1 MLYFNRGEVNF
12 VKEMNAK
19 KWIGA
24 SSIHL
29 FFWAFTFVS
38 LIPFILVFMVSI
50 SSEDSIL
57 QNGYSLFPSQISFAA
72 YQFLFNDFSEI
83 AKAYGVTILSTL
95 VGTVVSLFITALFA
109 YPLSRP
115 ELPFRRTL
123 SFYIFF
129 TMLFGGGMVPWY
141 ITYVNMFDLK
151 NTIMAMI
158 IPNLLLSAFNVLLM
172 RSFFASTIPESVVE
186 SATIDG
192 ASEMKI
198 FFKIVVPLSLPI
210 MATIGLF
217 NTLAY
222 WNDWYNCMLFIDKPE
237 LYNIQYLMTK
247 TLTNIQ
253 YLLMKSNSSAQVG
266 ELLATMPRET
276 VRMALAIVGIAPL
289 MFAYP
294 FFQKYYISGIT
305 TGAVKG

>member
-1 MLYFNRGEVNF
+1 ML
-12 VKEMNAK
+12 KEISPK
-19 KWIGA
+19 KWIAA

-29 FFWAFTFVS
+29 FFWAFTVAS

-50 SSEDSIL
+50 SSEDSIM

-72 YQFLFNDFSEI
+72 YQFLFHDFSEI
-83 AKAYGVTILSTL
+83 AKAYGVTILTTV
-95 VGTVVSLFITALFA
+95 VGTVVSLLITALFA

-115 ELPFRRTL
+115 ELPFRRTI

-151 NTIMAMI
+151 NTIFAMI

-192 ASEMKI
+192 ASELKI

-217 NTLAY
+217 NTLSY

-266 ELLATMPRET
+266 DLLATMPRET

>member
-1 MLYFNRGEVNF
+1 MRELNISKR
-12 VKEMNAK
+12 
-19 KWIGA
+19 IGPA
-24 SSIHL
+24 MIHL
-29 FFWAFTFVS
+29 FFWCFTVIS
-38 LIPFILVFMVSI
+38 LVPFILIFMVSI

-57 QNGYSLFPSQISFAA
+57 QKGFSLFPNEISFEA
-72 YQFLFNDFSEI
+72 YKFLFNDFSEI
-83 AKAYGVTILSTL
+83 ARAYGVTIIATII
-95 VGTVVSLFITALFA
+95 GTIVSLLITALFA

-115 ELPFRRTL
+115 SLPFRRTL

-129 TMLFGGGMVPWY
+129 TMLFGGGLAPWY
-141 ITYVNMFDLK
+141 ITYVNMLGIK
-151 NTIMAMI
+151 NTIFSMI

-172 RSFFASTIPESVVE
+172 RSFFASTIPETVIE

-192 ASEMKI
+192 ASEI
-198 FFKIVVPLSLPI
+198 TVFFKIVVPLSLPI

-222 WNDWYNCMLFIDKPE
+222 WNDWYNCMLFIDKPD

-266 ELLATMPRET
+266 ELLAKMPRES
-276 VRMALAIVGIAPL
+276 VRMALAIVGVAPL
-289 MFAYP
+289 LFAYP

-305 TGAVKG
+305 SGAVKG

>member
-1 MLYFNRGEVNF
+1 MKEVS
-12 VKEMNAK
+12 AK

-29 FFWAFTFVS
+29 FFLAFTFVS

-172 RSFFASTIPESVVE
+172 RSFFASSIPESVVE

>member
-1 MLYFNRGEVNF
+1 M
-12 VKEMNAK
+12 
-19 KWIGA
+19 
-24 SSIHL
+24 

-172 RSFFASTIPESVVE
+172 RSFFASSIPESVVE

>member
-1 MLYFNRGEVNF
+1 MKEVS
-12 VKEMNAK
+12 AK

-172 RSFFASTIPESVVE
+172 RSFFASSIPESVVE

-276 VRMALAIVGIAPL
+276 VRMAHAIVGIAPL

>member
-1 MLYFNRGEVNF
+1 MKEVS
-12 VKEMNAK
+12 AK

-172 RSFFASTIPESVVE
+172 RSFFASSIPESVVE

>member
-1 MLYFNRGEVNF
+1 M
-12 VKEMNAK
+12 
-19 KWIGA
+19 
-24 SSIHL
+24 IHL
-29 FFWAFTFVS
+29 FFWGFTIASLVPFV
-38 LIPFILVFMVSI
+38 LVFMVSI

-57 QNGYSLFPSQISFAA
+57 KNGYSLFPSTISFAA
-72 YQFLFNDFSEI
+72 YRFLFNDFSEI
-83 AKAYGVTILSTL
+83 AKAYGVTIVSTL
-95 VGTVVSLFITALFA
+95 IGTVVSLLITALFA

-115 ELPFRRTL
+115 DLPFRRAL

-141 ITYVNMFDLK
+141 ITYVNMFDMK
-151 NTIMAMI
+151 NTIFAMI

-172 RSFFASTIPESVVE
+172 RSFFASSIPESVIE

-192 ASEMKI
+192 AGELKI

-217 NTLAY
+217 NTLSY

-253 YLLMKSNSSAQVG
+253 YLLMKSNSTAQVG
-266 ELLATMPRET
+266 ELLAKMPQET
-276 VRMALAIVGIAPL
+276 VRMALAVVGIAPL
-289 MFAYP
+289 LFAYP

-305 TGAVKG
+305 SGAVKG

>member
-1 MLYFNRGEVNF
+1 MKVLST
-12 VKEMNAK
+12 K

-29 FFWAFTFVS
+29 FFWAFTVAS

-72 YQFLFNDFSEI
+72 YQFLFHDFSEI
-83 AKAYGVTILSTL
+83 AKAYGVTILTTL
-95 VGTVVSLFITALFA
+95 VGTVVSLLITALFA

-115 ELPFRRTL
+115 ELPFRRTI

-151 NTIMAMI
+151 NTIFAMI

-192 ASEMKI
+192 ASELKI

-217 NTLAY
+217 NTLSY

-266 ELLATMPRET
+266 DLLAKMPRET

>member
-1 MLYFNRGEVNF
+1 
-12 VKEMNAK
+12 MNAK

>member
-1 MLYFNRGEVNF
+1 

>member
-1 MLYFNRGEVNF
+1 M
-12 VKEMNAK
+12 VKVLSTK

-29 FFWAFTFVS
+29 FFWAFTVAS

-83 AKAYGVTILSTL
+83 AKAYGVTILTTL
-95 VGTVVSLFITALFA
+95 VGTVVSLLITALFA

-115 ELPFRRTL
+115 ELPFRRTI

-141 ITYVNMFDLK
+141 ITYVNTFDLK
-151 NTIMAMI
+151 NTIFAMI

-192 ASEMKI
+192 ASELKI

-217 NTLAY
+217 NTLSY

-266 ELLATMPRET
+266 DLLAKMPRET

>member
-1 MLYFNRGEVNF
+1 M
-12 VKEMNAK
+12 K
-19 KWIGA
+19 KLKLTKYIGP
-24 SSIHL
+24 SLIHL
-29 FFWAFTFVS
+29 FFWLFTIAS
-38 LIPFILVFMVSI
+38 LVPFILVFMVSI

-57 QNGYSLFPSQISFAA
+57 QNGYSLFPSHISFSA

-83 AKAYGVTILSTL
+83 AKAYGVTIVTTL
-95 VGTVVSLFITALFA
+95 VGTVVSLLITALFA

-115 ELPFRRTL
+115 DLPFRRTL

-151 NTIMAMI
+151 NTILAMI

-172 RSFFASTIPESVVE
+172 RTFFATSIPDSIVE

-192 ASEMKI
+192 ASELKI
-198 FFKIVVPLSLPI
+198 FFSIVVPLSLPI

-253 YLLMKSNSSAQVG
+253 YLLMKSSSSAQVG
-266 ELLATMPRET
+266 DLLAKMPRET

-289 MFAYP
+289 LFAYP

-305 TGAVKG
+305 SGAVKG

>member
-1 MLYFNRGEVNF
+1 MQKGF
-12 VKEMNAK
+12 
-19 KWIGA
+19 
-24 SSIHL
+24 
-29 FFWAFTFVS
+29 
-38 LIPFILVFMVSI
+38 
-50 SSEDSIL
+50 
-57 QNGYSLFPSQISFAA
+57 SLFPNEISFEA
-72 YQFLFNDFSEI
+72 YKFLFNDFSEI
-83 AKAYGVTILSTL
+83 ARAYGVTIVATL
-95 VGTVVSLFITALFA
+95 IGTIVSLLITALFA

-115 ELPFRRTL
+115 SLPFRRTL

-129 TMLFGGGMVPWY
+129 TMLFGGGLAPWY
-141 ITYVNMFDLK
+141 ITYVNMLGIK
-151 NTIMAMI
+151 NTIFSMI

-172 RSFFASTIPESVVE
+172 RSFFSTTIPETVIE

-192 ASEMKI
+192 ASEITI

-222 WNDWYNCMLFIDKPE
+222 WNDWYNCMLFIDKPD

-266 ELLATMPRET
+266 ELLAKMPRES
-276 VRMALAIVGIAPL
+276 VRMALAIVGVAPL
-289 MFAYP
+289 LFAYP

-305 TGAVKG
+305 SGAVKG

>member
-1 MLYFNRGEVNF
+1 MDRRIIDSPVLLGIYSCFVNSVHPGLYGVDLQRRFHPAERVL
-12 VKEMNAK
+12 
-19 KWIGA
+19 I
-24 SSIHL
+24 
-29 FFWAFTFVS
+29 VS
-38 LIPFILVFMVSI
+38 QSNQLCGL
-50 SSEDSIL
+50 SIL
-57 QNGYSLFPSQISFAA
+57 FH
-72 YQFLFNDFSEI
+72 DFSEI
-83 AKAYGVTILSTL
+83 AKAYGVTILTTL
-95 VGTVVSLFITALFA
+95 VGTVVSLLITALLLIR
-109 YPLSRP
+109 YPDPSCRFVV
-115 ELPFRRTL
+115 PFP
-123 SFYIFF
+123 FIFF

-151 NTIMAMI
+151 NTIFAMI

-192 ASEMKI
+192 ASELKI
-198 FFKIVVPLSLPI
+198 FFKIVVPLLPI

-217 NTLAY
+217 NTLSY

-266 ELLATMPRET
+266 DPLAKMPRET
-276 VRMALAIVGIAPL
+276 VRMALAIVGIAP
-289 MFAYP
+289 
-294 FFQKYYISGIT
+294 
-305 TGAVKG
+305 

>member
-1 MLYFNRGEVNF
+1 M
-12 VKEMNAK
+12 
-19 KWIGA
+19 
-24 SSIHL
+24 IHL
-29 FFWAFTFVS
+29 FFWAFTVAS
-38 LIPFILVFMVSI
+38 LIPFSLVFMVSI

-57 QNGYSLFPSQISFAA
+57 QNGYSLLPSQISFAA
-72 YQFLFNDFSEI
+72 YQFLFHDFSEI
-83 AKAYGVTILSTL
+83 AKAYGVTILTTL
-95 VGTVVSLFITALFA
+95 VGTIVSLLITALFA

-115 ELPFRRTL
+115 ELPFRRTI

-151 NTIMAMI
+151 NTIFAMI

-192 ASEMKI
+192 ASELKI

-217 NTLAY
+217 NTLSY

-266 ELLATMPRET
+266 DLLAKMPRET

>member
-1 MLYFNRGEVNF
+1 M
-12 VKEMNAK
+12 VKKMNLTQR
-19 KWIGA
+19 IGP
-24 SSIHL
+24 SFIHL
-29 FFWAFTFVS
+29 FFWGFTIVS
-38 LIPFILVFMVSI
+38 LLPFILVFMVSI

-57 QNGYSLFPSQISFAA
+57 QNGYSLFPSDISFAA
-72 YQFLFNDFSEI
+72 YQFLLNDFSEI
-83 AKAYGVTILSTL
+83 AKAYGVTILTTL
-95 VGTVVSLFITALFA
+95 VGTVVSLMITALFA
-109 YPLSRP
+109 YPLSRA

-151 NTIMAMI
+151 NTIFAMI

-172 RSFFASTIPESVVE
+172 RSFFSSTIPEAVIE

-192 ASEMKI
+192 ASELKI
-198 FFKIVVPLSLPI
+198 FFKIVIPLSLPI

-222 WNDWYNCMLFIDKPE
+222 WNDWYNCMLFIDTPE

-266 ELLATMPRET
+266 DLLAKMPRET

-289 MFAYP
+289 LFAYP
-294 FFQKYYISGIT
+294 FFQKYYISGISS
-305 TGAVKG
+305 GAVKG

>member
-1 MLYFNRGEVNF
+1 MKEVS
-12 VKEMNAK
+12 AK

-95 VGTVVSLFITALFA
+95 VGTIVSLFITALFA

-172 RSFFASTIPESVVE
+172 RSFFASSIPESVVE

>member
-1 MLYFNRGEVNF
+1 MQQKNLFNTS
-12 VKEMNAK
+12 M
-19 KWIGA
+19 
-24 SSIHL
+24 IHL
-29 FFWAFTFVS
+29 FFWLFTIVS
-38 LIPFILVFMVSI
+38 LVPFALIFMVSI
-50 SSEDSIL
+50 TDEDSIAV
-57 QNGYSLFPSQISFAA
+57 NGYSLFPSKISFAA
-72 YQFLFNDFSEI
+72 YNFLFNDFSEI
-83 AKAYGVTILSTL
+83 ASAYGVTMITTV
-95 VGTVVSLFITALFA
+95 VGTAVSLLITALFA
-109 YPLSRP
+109 YPLSRQG
-115 ELPFRRTL
+115 LPFRRTL

-129 TMLFGGGMVPWY
+129 TMLFSGGMVPWY
-141 ITYVNMFDLK
+141 MTYVNMFDMK
-151 NTIMAMI
+151 NTLLSMI

-172 RSFFASTIPESVVE
+172 RSFFANSIPESVVE

-192 ASEMKI
+192 ASEIMI

-217 NTLAY
+217 NTLSY

-253 YLLMKSNSSAQVG
+253 YLIMKSSSSAQAG
-266 ELLATMPRET
+266 DLLAKMPRET

-289 MFAYP
+289 LFAYP

-305 TGAVKG
+305 SGAVKG

>member
-1 MLYFNRGEVNF
+1 M
-12 VKEMNAK
+12 K
-19 KWIGA
+19 KNWGPA
-24 SSIHL
+24 LIHL
-29 FFWAFTFVS
+29 FFWGFTIVS
-38 LIPFILVFMVSI
+38 LVPFILVFMVSI
-50 SSEDSIL
+50 SNEDSIL

-83 AKAYGVTILSTL
+83 AKAYSVTIIST
-95 VGTVVSLFITALFA
+95 VIGTIVSLLITALFA
-109 YPLSRP
+109 YPLSRAD
-115 ELPFRRTL
+115 LPFRRTL

-141 ITYVNMFDLK
+141 MTYVNMFDMK
-151 NTIMAMI
+151 NTIFAMI

-172 RSFFASTIPESVVE
+172 RSFFATSIPESVVE

-192 ASEMKI
+192 ASELKI
-198 FFKIVVPLSLPI
+198 FYKIVVPLSLPI

-217 NTLAY
+217 NMLAY

-266 ELLATMPRET
+266 ELLAKMPRET
-276 VRMALAIVGIAPL
+276 VRMALAIIGIAPL
-289 MFAYP
+289 LFAYP

-305 TGAVKG
+305 SGAVKG

>member
-1 MLYFNRGEVNF
+1 MKVLST
-12 VKEMNAK
+12 K

-29 FFWAFTFVS
+29 FFWAFTVAS

-57 QNGYSLFPSQISFAA
+57 QNGYSLFPSQISYAA
-72 YQFLFNDFSEI
+72 YQFLFHDFSEI
-83 AKAYGVTILSTL
+83 AKAYGVTILTTL
-95 VGTVVSLFITALFA
+95 VGTVVSLLITALFA

-115 ELPFRRTL
+115 ELPFRRTI

-151 NTIMAMI
+151 NTIFAMI

-192 ASEMKI
+192 ASELKI

-217 NTLAY
+217 NTLSY

-266 ELLATMPRET
+266 DLLAKMPRET

>member
-1 MLYFNRGEVNF
+1 M
-12 VKEMNAK
+12 VKEWSPK

-29 FFWAFTFVS
+29 FFWTFTVAS

-57 QNGYSLFPSQISFAA
+57 QNGYSLFPSHISFAA
-72 YQFLFNDFSEI
+72 YQFLFHDFSEI
-83 AKAYGVTILSTL
+83 AKAYGVTILTTL
-95 VGTVVSLFITALFA
+95 VGTVVSLLITALFA

-115 ELPFRRTL
+115 ELPFRRTI

-151 NTIMAMI
+151 NTIFAMI

-192 ASEMKI
+192 ASELKI

-217 NTLAY
+217 NTLSY

-266 ELLATMPRET
+266 DLLAKMPRET

>member
-1 MLYFNRGEVNF
+1 M
-12 VKEMNAK
+12 VKVLSTK

-29 FFWAFTFVS
+29 FFWAFTVAS

-72 YQFLFNDFSEI
+72 YQFLFHDFSEI
-83 AKAYGVTILSTL
+83 AKAYGVTILTTL
-95 VGTVVSLFITALFA
+95 VGTVVSLLITALFA

-151 NTIMAMI
+151 NTIFAMI

-192 ASEMKI
+192 ASELKI

-217 NTLAY
+217 NTLSY

-266 ELLATMPRET
+266 DLLAKMPRET

>member
-1 MLYFNRGEVNF
+1 
-12 VKEMNAK
+12 
-19 KWIGA
+19 
-24 SSIHL
+24 L
-29 FFWAFTFVS
+29 FFWLFTIAS
-38 LIPFILVFMVSI
+38 LVPFILVFMVSI

-57 QNGYSLFPSQISFAA
+57 QNGYSLFPSHISFSA

-83 AKAYGVTILSTL
+83 AKAYGVTIVTTL
-95 VGTVVSLFITALFA
+95 VGTVVSLLITALFA

-115 ELPFRRTL
+115 DLPFRRTL

-151 NTIMAMI
+151 NTILAMI

-172 RSFFASTIPESVVE
+172 RTFFATSIPDSIVE

-192 ASEMKI
+192 ASELKI
-198 FFKIVVPLSLPI
+198 FFSIVVPLSLPI

-253 YLLMKSNSSAQVG
+253 YLLMKSSSSAQVG
-266 ELLATMPRET
+266 DLLAKMPRET

-289 MFAYP
+289 LFAYP

-305 TGAVKG
+305 SGAVKG

>member
-1 MLYFNRGEVNF
+1 MGPSL
-12 VKEMNAK
+12 
-19 KWIGA
+19 
-24 SSIHL
+24 IHL
-29 FFWAFTFVS
+29 FFWAFTTVS

-57 QNGYSLFPSQISFAA
+57 QKGYSLFPNSISFAA
-72 YQFLFNDFSEI
+72 YQFLLHDFSEI
-83 AKAYGVTILSTL
+83 AKAYGVTILTTL
-95 VGTVVSLFITALFA
+95 IGTVVSLMITALFA
-109 YPLSRP
+109 YPLSRQD
-115 ELPFRRTL
+115 LPFRRTL

-141 ITYVNMFDLK
+141 MTYVNMFDLK
-151 NTIMAMI
+151 NTIFAMI

-172 RSFFASTIPESVVE
+172 RSFFASSIPESVVE

-192 ASEMKI
+192 AGELKI
-198 FFKIVVPLSLPI
+198 FFKIVIPLSLPI

-266 ELLATMPRET
+266 DLLAKMPRET

-289 MFAYP
+289 LFAYP

-305 TGAVKG
+305 SGAVKG

>member
-1 MLYFNRGEVNF
+1 
-12 VKEMNAK
+12 
-19 KWIGA
+19 
-24 SSIHL
+24 
-29 FFWAFTFVS
+29 
-38 LIPFILVFMVSI
+38 MVSI

-57 QNGYSLFPSQISFAA
+57 KNGYSLFPSQISFAA
-72 YQFLFNDFSEI
+72 YEFLFNDFSEI
-83 AKAYGVTILSTL
+83 AKAYGVTILST
-95 VGTVVSLFITALFA
+95 VIGTIVSLLITALFA

-115 ELPFRRTL
+115 DLPFRRTL

-141 ITYVNMFDLK
+141 ITYVNMFDMK
-151 NTIMAMI
+151 NTIFAMI

-172 RSFFASTIPESVVE
+172 RSFFASSIPESVIE

-192 ASEMKI
+192 AGELKI

-217 NTLAY
+217 NTLSY

-253 YLLMKSNSSAQVG
+253 YLLMKSNSTAQVG
-266 ELLATMPRET
+266 ELLAKMPQET
-276 VRMALAIVGIAPL
+276 VRMALAVVGIAPL
-289 MFAYP
+289 LFAYP

-305 TGAVKG
+305 SGAVKG

>member
-1 MLYFNRGEVNF
+1 M
-12 VKEMNAK
+12 VKEWSIK

-24 SSIHL
+24 SMIHL
-29 FFWAFTFVS
+29 FFWAFTVAS

-57 QNGYSLFPSQISFAA
+57 QNGYSLLPSQISFAA
-72 YQFLFNDFSEI
+72 YQFLFHDFSEI
-83 AKAYGVTILSTL
+83 AKAYGVTILTTL
-95 VGTVVSLFITALFA
+95 VGTVVSLLITALFA

-115 ELPFRRTL
+115 ELPFRRTI

-151 NTIMAMI
+151 NTIFAMI

-192 ASEMKI
+192 ASELKI

-217 NTLAY
+217 NTLSY

-266 ELLATMPRET
+266 DLLAKMPRET